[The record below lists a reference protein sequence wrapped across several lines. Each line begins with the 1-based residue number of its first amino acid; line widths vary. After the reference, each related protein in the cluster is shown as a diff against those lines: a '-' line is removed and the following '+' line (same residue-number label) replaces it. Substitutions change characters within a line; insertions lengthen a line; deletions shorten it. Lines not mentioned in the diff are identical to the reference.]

1 LEFLITKKKCNK
13 TMKNLRQKLRKYV
26 LIIIET
32 DKKNTKL

>member
-1 LEFLITKKKCNK
+1 
-13 TMKNLRQKLRKYV
+13 MKNLRQKLRKYV